1 METPFAHIPHPL
13 IRDGRSQLD
22 RRNDALL
29 PESAPIDGRNLG
41 DLLQYLLEYARQI
54 NFYDQDHLHRDGDWA
69 QAFQNSIPFQYA
81 IIGGFGLDDI
91 ETRFEE
97 VSRSIRRRLSFHSL
111 NPLFDLLFDM
121 AARLETWLFSLS
133 NDTTGLK
140 TAIENLIETNLRA
153 RMLKVIGL
161 ANGAGKWGYQRS
173 KNQDNLEDFWKLSAF
188 EIYKVDP
195 AILSIKGSQ
204 KIKTLEA
211 LEILEEQ
218 YRTFFKGLQEII
230 SIAQDEAM
238 LEKTI
243 TGTEDQDHEPHLA
256 LIFSFLLLFKELQ
269 GNLNDLSTSHLDF
282 FYRKTLHLK
291 ELPIVPDKAHLV
303 FELAKMVETEVVLEK
318 GERFKA
324 GKDDNG
330 QDIIFQLED
339 EIVLDKTVVADL
351 RTIFIDQGESG
362 AFIPDSLSAVY
373 AAPVAN
379 SADGKGEKF
388 AKGQTP
394 SWKTTGASRSKW
406 TNPDT
411 GKLEAHPFARLG
423 FVLASKVLFLREGK
437 RRICVFIE
445 VADDCLPQTP
455 LSAEFDVWLSTEK
468 GWIPTQPVALTLNGT
483 TLGFEITLE
492 PDFPPVIYPGAK
504 LLESDYGHELPMIKL
519 ELKQQT
525 NSDSPYYWLRLLQV
539 SRISI
544 DAYVCDLRNL
554 VVQNDLSVM
563 DPNKPFQ
570 PFGPAPK
577 KNSSN
582 FLIGSE
588 EIFCKEW
595 QAIDINI
602 KWKDKPA
609 DFGEHYK
616 GYVPTPSEGSYVSTV
631 DVLSGKNWI
640 PASGSPV
647 RLFLDD
653 GNRISKDG
661 QVCSHPDFTYSH
673 IENAGAEPCPVPP
686 SIVNG
691 YTNDLECGFLRLK
704 LGEVDFLHEEYPK
717 VLAAQLLTISE
728 AATLN
733 PANNVALGGEN
744 NKILLLNLDA
754 YNDLKQN
761 LTQTVSKTTATK
773 TSVNN
778 LFNGPF
784 LSLPQRHQTAMA
796 LSQEAKDFAGSSNS
810 DFGKLY
816 EELDPIPNPP
826 YTPLIESLSLDYHA
840 RATTA
845 NQGIQFIHLHPWQG
859 TYEAFEPVE
868 PASPTVLPC
877 FIDEG
882 ALYIGL
888 DQFKPGSILNLLF
901 QMEPSTAD
909 PDTDKAVVC
918 WEYLRGNTWKPLL
931 PDEEVLTDGTKGLI
945 QSGIARIAVPL
956 DISNEK
962 TTIMPPGLHW
972 IKARALLRTPAISE
986 TLAVH
991 AQAAAGIFVP
1001 APENDLLR
1009 LSQPL
1014 EEGKIAK
1021 FVNPK
1026 AAVKGVRQPYP
1037 GFGGRPSE
1045 NPDHFYQ
1052 RISEHL
1058 RHKGRAISLYDYEA
1072 LVLQAFPE
1080 VYKVKCITHTL
1091 GRRGEEKDYELCPGF
1106 VTVVVVPDL
1115 EKVNAEDIFQPR
1127 LPAATLQAIKEF
1139 LKKRMSPF
1147 IRLEVL
1153 NPIYE
1158 TVAVTATIQFRKGKS
1173 ENFYLKQLE
1182 KDVQAFLAP
1191 WSSPE
1196 NRHDIS
1202 FGGQVYYSLILDF
1215 IEKRPYVE
1223 YVLDLRISGAGEE
1236 KTDTVKAKTSRSVL
1250 TTAGTHQFKLA
1261 AENDLLPA
1269 NALQAGQGIGY
1280 DMISE

>member
-41 DLLQYLLEYARQI
+41 DLLQYLLEFSRQI
-54 NFYDQDHLHRDGDWA
+54 NFYDQDHLQRDGDWA

-81 IIGGFGLDDI
+81 IIGGSDLGDI
-91 ETRFEE
+91 ESRFEE

-111 NPLFDLLFDM
+111 NPLFDLIFDM
-121 AARLETWLFSLS
+121 AGRLENWLFSLK

-161 ANGAGKWGYQRS
+161 ANGAGKWDYQRS
-173 KNQDNLEDFWKLSAF
+173 KNPVSLNDIWKLSAF
-188 EIYKVDP
+188 EIYKVDT
-195 AILSIKGSQ
+195 AILSLKGSQ

-230 SIAQDEAM
+230 AMAQDENM
-238 LEKTI
+238 LERTI

-256 LIFSFLLLFKELQ
+256 LIFSFLLLFRELQ
-269 GNLNDLSTSHLDF
+269 GNLNDLSSSHLDF
-282 FYRKTLHLK
+282 FYRKTLQLK

-351 RTIFIDQGESG
+351 RTLFIDQGKSG
-362 AFIPDSLSAVY
+362 AFIPDKLSAVY

-388 AKGQTP
+388 AKDQIP
-394 SWKTTGASRSKW
+394 SWKTTGASKSKW

-411 GKLEAHPFARLG
+411 GKVIDHPFARLG
-423 FVLASKVLFLREGK
+423 FLLASKVLFLREGK
-437 RRICVFIE
+437 RRICVSIE
-445 VADDCLPQTP
+445 VAGDCLPQTP
-455 LSAEFDVWLSTEK
+455 LTAAFDVWLSTEK
-468 GWIPTQPVALTLNGT
+468 GWTPSQPVGLTLDGT
-483 TLGFEITLE
+483 ALEFEIVLE
-492 PDFPPVIYPGAK
+492 PDFPPVIYPGLK
-504 LLESDYGHELPMIKL
+504 LLEADYGNELPMIKF
-519 ELKQQT
+519 ELKQYA
-525 NSDSPYYWLRLLQV
+525 NGDSPYYWLRLLQV
-539 SRISI
+539 ARISI

-554 VVQNDLSVM
+554 VVQNDLAVM

-570 PFGPAPK
+570 PLGPVPK

-595 QAIDINI
+595 RAIDINI
-602 KWKDKPA
+602 QWKDKPV
-609 DFGEHYK
+609 DFAQHYT
-616 GYVPTPSEGSYVSTV
+616 GYASPPAEGSFMSAV
-631 DVLSGKNWI
+631 DVLSMKNWVS
-640 PASGSPV
+640 AEGSPV
-647 RLFLDD
+647 HLFEDD
-653 GNRISKDG
+653 GERISKGG
-661 QVCSHPDFTYSH
+661 QSCSHPGFTYSH
-673 IENAGAEPCPVPP
+673 IENPGVQPCPVSP

-704 LGEVDFLHEEYPK
+704 LGGEDFRHEDYANVLVAQMLAIADAAK
-717 VLAAQLLTISE
+717 VN
-728 AATLN
+728 TLN
-733 PANNVALGGEN
+733 SGFIGGNND
-744 NKILLLNLDA
+744 KILFLNSPVQDLLISNIQATVNKTNEAQSNIAPFIGTLSLINQTGVNSLGSANSHASLAEDNLDA
-754 YNDLKQN
+754 
-761 LTQTVSKTTATK
+761 
-773 TSVNN
+773 
-778 LFNGPF
+778 LFTEINPG
-784 LSLPQRHQTAMA
+784 
-796 LSQEAKDFAGSSNS
+796 
-810 DFGKLY
+810 
-816 EELDPIPNPP
+816 IPNLP

-840 RATTA
+840 SATTA
-845 NQGIQFIHLHPWQG
+845 NNGIRFIHLHPWQG
-859 TYEAFEPVE
+859 TYENFEQVE
-868 PASPTVLPC
+868 PAGPPVLPC

-888 DQFKPGSILNLLF
+888 EQFKSGSILNLLF

-918 WEYLRGNTWKPLL
+918 WEYLRGNTWKQLL
-931 PDEEVLTDGTKGLI
+931 PDENVLSDGTKGLI

-1001 APENDLLR
+1001 APENDLTR

-1014 EEGKIAK
+1014 EKDKIAK
-1021 FVNPK
+1021 FEIPK
-1026 AAVKGVRQPYP
+1026 AAVKGVHQPYP
-1037 GFGGRPSE
+1037 GFGGRASE
-1045 NPDHFYQ
+1045 NPGHFNQ

-1115 EKVNAEDIFQPR
+1115 EKVRAEDIFQPR

-1139 LKKRMSPF
+1139 LEKRMSPF

-1158 TVAVTATIQFRKGKS
+1158 TVTVTATIQFRKGKS

-1182 KDVQAFLAP
+1182 KDVQTFLAP
-1191 WSSPE
+1191 WSSLE

-1215 IEKRPYVE
+1215 IEKRTYVE
-1223 YVLDLRISGAGEE
+1223 YVLDLRISNNINEE
-1236 KTDTVKAKTSRSVL
+1236 MDAVKAKTSRSVL
-1250 TTAGTHQFKLA
+1250 TTDVTHQFKPA